1 MPLAWAIG
9 LSGVLGAGAQIFG
22 AQSGADAQRQ
32 AAQQA
37 TAAQLQM
44 FNTTQQNLAPF
55 RNLGESSG
63 NMLGAALPSLTTPF
77 AQAFGGPSGD
87 LQTALENTPGY
98 KFTLGQG
105 LKSVQNS
112 YAAQGLGSSG
122 SALRGAADY
131 ATGLADTTYGNQFSR
146 YLQEQNQRYNL
157 LYGPTQLGEAAAA
170 GVGAAATTTGQG
182 IASNILGAGQAT
194 AGADVASGNALANA
208 GQSGI
213 NTYLQYSLL
222 SRLPQFGGGGGGNPI
237 GNPLIYGSTP
247 GTSWG

>member
-22 AQSGADAQRQ
+22 AQEGASAQRD
-32 AAQQA
+32 AAAQA
-37 TAAQLQM
+37 TAAQMQM
-44 FNTTQQNLAPF
+44 FQTTQANLAPF
-55 RNLGESSG
+55 RNLGQQSG

-87 LQTALENTPGY
+87 LQSALEKTPGY
-98 KFTLGQG
+98 QFTLGQG

-146 YLQEQNQRYNL
+146 YLQEQQQRYGML
-157 LYGPTQLGEAAAA
+157 LGPTQIGESAAA
-170 GVGAAATTTGQG
+170 GIGSAATSTGQSIG
-182 IASNILGAGQAT
+182 NNILGAGQAT
-194 AGADVASGNALANA
+194 AGADIASGNALANA

-222 SRLPQFGGGGGGNPI
+222 SRLPAFGGGGGNPI

-247 GTSWG
+247 GSAWG